1 MAMQKI
7 SRPSMFSMSRP
18 SIMALSMGGDTETC
32 AVCMQTAAYVQDL
45 LNSVTSIH
53 KIHLKVTGLGSF
65 AAHSALNTFYD
76 EIGDHADS
84 IAEQFQG
91 AEEKL
96 LEMPNTAPAELNSVE
111 ETIDYLRKLKDK
123 AAVLQS
129 IMPHS
134 EIVNQLD
141 EVKSLIDSTKYKLLF
156 LK

>member
-1 MAMQKI
+1 MQKL
-7 SRPSMFSMSRP
+7 SRP
-18 SIMALSMGGDTETC
+18 SIFASKPISMTISMDGGTETC
-32 AVCMQTAAYVQDL
+32 AVCLQTAALAQDL
-45 LNSVTSIH
+45 LNSVTTIH

-65 AAHSALNTFYD
+65 AAHKALNEFYD

-84 IAEQFQG
+84 IVEQFQG

-96 LEMPNTAPAELNSVE
+96 LEMPNTAPTELNSVE
-111 ETIDYLRKLKDK
+111 EAIDYLRKLKEK
-123 AAVLQS
+123 TAALQS

>member
-1 MAMQKI
+1 MRSLQKPGI
-7 SRPSMFSMSRP
+7 FSVSSASMSAMMP
-18 SIMALSMGGDTETC
+18 QAETC
-32 AVCMQTAAYVQDL
+32 GVCIQTAALAQDL
-45 LNSVTSIH
+45 LNAVTTIH
-53 KIHLKVTGLGSF
+53 KIHLKITGLGSF
-65 AAHSALNTFYD
+65 AAHKALNEFYD

-84 IAEQFQG
+84 IVEQFQG

-96 LEMPNTAPAELNSVE
+96 LEMPNTAPTELNSVE

-123 AAVLQS
+123 TAALQS

>member
-1 MAMQKI
+1 MRSLQKPGIFSI
-7 SRPSMFSMSRP
+7 SGASMSAMMP
-18 SIMALSMGGDTETC
+18 QAETC
-32 AVCMQTAAYVQDL
+32 AVCIQTAALAQDL
-45 LNSVTSIH
+45 LNAVTSIH

-65 AAHSALNTFYD
+65 AAHKALNEFYD

-84 IAEQFQG
+84 VVEQFQG

-96 LEMPNTAPAELNSVE
+96 LEMPNTAPVELNSVE

-123 AAVLQS
+123 TAALQS